1 MYVPEHFSETRLE
14 ALHTLM
20 LRHPFAILCTY
31 GENGLDANHIPFELD
46 TNGSELGRLHAHV
59 AKQNPLLQELADG
72 AEVLVVFR
80 AEQAYISPQWYPS
93 KHEFHKQVPTWNY
106 QVVHAHGRARL
117 RDDKNYLLRV
127 VGRLTKTHEAT
138 LATPWKM
145 SDAPREFIDLL
156 LTQIVGIEIEITR
169 LIGKFKLSQNKEI
182 RDISGAAEA
191 LKQQGHYELAEAMQK
206 AAEEKAS
213 R

>member
-14 ALHTLM
+14 AMHALM

-31 GENGLDANHIPFELD
+31 GKNGLDANHIPFELD
-46 TNGSELGRLHAHV
+46 TNDSELGRLHAHV

-80 AEQAYISPQWYPS
+80 AEHAYISPQWYPS
-93 KHEFHKQVPTWNY
+93 KQEFHKQVPTWNY

-117 RDDKNYLLRV
+117 REDKNYLLRV

-138 LATPWKM
+138 QTPPWKM
-145 SDAPREFIDLL
+145 SDAPREFIDTMLA
-156 LTQIVGIEIEITR
+156 QIVGMEIEIIR
-169 LIGKFKLSQNKEI
+169 LTGKFKLSQNKEI
-182 RDISGAAEA
+182 GDINGSAEA
-191 LKQQGHYELAEAMQK
+191 LKQQGRFELAEAMQK
-206 AAEEKAS
+206 AAEEKAN